1 LLQCCSFYFSLF
13 KIYYLS
19 FMINR
24 QLRRKWVQ
32 KSQSI

>member
-13 KIYYLS
+13 KNYYPA

-24 QLRRKWVQ
+24 QLRRK
-32 KSQSI
+32 